1 MNDFD
6 PFIFTVLFF
15 SFIILACRQGAK
27 TTYKDKDIDDYW
39 SGD

>member
-1 MNDFD
+1 MNNFD
-6 PFIFTVLFF
+6 PFIFTALLF
-15 SFIILACRQGAK
+15 SFIVMAFRKGEK